1 MGHAARPRVLPQ
13 LRFQLFVPGLD
24 GCGLLRL
31 QPFQQLQELHRLERL
46 QLVIGSL
53 AMLPTRTTSGDDGDL
68 RLNLFRPS
76 ASFSHEMRI
85 DIRIHHHA
93 MDGQKFLHGCQSSTP
108 L

>member
-1 MGHAARPRVLPQ
+1 MGHAARLRVLPL

-24 GCGLLRL
+24 GCRLLRL
-31 QPFQQLQELHRLERL
+31 QPFQQLQKLRGFERL

-53 AMLPTRTTSGDDGDL
+53 AMLPTRTTNGDDGDL

-76 ASFSHEMRI
+76 ASFSLEMSSIFASITTPWTARNFSMV
-85 DIRIHHHA
+85 A
-93 MDGQKFLHGCQSSTP
+93 KASTP